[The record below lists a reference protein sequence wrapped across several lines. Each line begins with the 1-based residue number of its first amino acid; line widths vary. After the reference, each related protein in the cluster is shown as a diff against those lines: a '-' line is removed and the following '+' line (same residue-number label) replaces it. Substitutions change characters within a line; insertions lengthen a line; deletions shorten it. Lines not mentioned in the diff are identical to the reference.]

1 MCCVPQKKRGIS
13 TRSAMTTAR
22 YFSEAY
28 IPLETTVEARQRQNA
43 NIAVGIMRSESRTA
57 VASKRKSHKPS
68 TVRMSTLR
76 SSRSKR
82 RLYTQSRSS
91 VKLFILSL
99 PVALIFLSSPLV
111 REEAMHFVGQT
122 FSNRTTSSSVL
133 MDSATDSTLPT
144 IVYEQVTLTRTDAD
158 TIRYAA
164 FVVEGPSSRKPLSI
178 GHWADLLANGSDEMS
193 KSMAEGITSILK
205 VSEQR

>member
-1 MCCVPQKKRGIS
+1 
-13 TRSAMTTAR
+13 
-22 YFSEAY
+22 
-28 IPLETTVEARQRQNA
+28 
-43 NIAVGIMRSESRTA
+43 
-57 VASKRKSHKPS
+57 
-68 TVRMSTLR
+68 
-76 SSRSKR
+76 
-82 RLYTQSRSS
+82 
-91 VKLFILSL
+91 
-99 PVALIFLSSPLV
+99 
-111 REEAMHFVGQT
+111 
-122 FSNRTTSSSVL
+122 

-158 TIRYAA
+158 NIRYAA